1 MVVTWGRSIILGAD
15 SGVTERMTFRSV
27 AEPSASTS
35 SHHPPVYATKAHDTR
50 AKEVIPRSARVRGLT
65 SMRRRGPWSPRPRRR
80 AAAAAARRASG
91 SGSEASEGLPRLL
104 AAAAAA
110 RRVLLLPPPVIGK
123 LSPAI
128 SAFLWGP
135 PLGETGLI
143 ARRRGLIDLSALQ
156 VGLRNVVF
164 TPNRHGRG
172 RVVRASAVECTSWAY
187 VLPYAAQEIK
197 CWKAFSPSKR
207 IWIIGKSYGP
217 VWHSSASPVELFFLE
232 NNSMSN
238 FMSRGESHVFAAS
251 PCA

>member
-104 AAAAAA
+104 AAAAA